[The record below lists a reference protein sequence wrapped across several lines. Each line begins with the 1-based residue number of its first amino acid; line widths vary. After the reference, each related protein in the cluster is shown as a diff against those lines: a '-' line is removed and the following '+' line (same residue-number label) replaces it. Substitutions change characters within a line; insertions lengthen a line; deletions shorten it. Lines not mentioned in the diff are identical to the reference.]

1 MEAHPDV
8 ADAAVIGIERD
19 GNEVPRAYAVLVP
32 SAQGKVS
39 AKDLEDYIQ
48 RNVADYKR
56 LRGGAVLVDV
66 VPRSPSGK
74 ILRRELRELYKKEA
88 REAKI

>member
-32 SAQGKVS
+32 SAKGKVS
-39 AKDLEDYIQ
+39 AKDLEDYVQ

-66 VPRSPSGK
+66 VPRSASGK
-74 ILRRELRELYKKEA
+74 ILRRELRELYKKET
-88 REAKI
+88 RQAKI